1 MSISPQ
7 DGVTIDALDLM
18 DTIDGDESIEIT
30 IATRADGGG
39 NGKKSYRT
47 TINHV
52 LAVYG
57 ALRNNPNQVTAAQ
70 VGAYTKEEIVQ
81 FLQQKLGVSDIAV
94 NSRRLEGSSKQE
106 VIDEARNGT
115 VADSNKL
122 GGLDASEYTK
132 NTDIDQIL
140 DTLTDA
146 INEQASSFQPME

>member
-1 MSISPQ
+1 MSTSPQ

-18 DTIDGDESIEIT
+18 DIIEGDESIEIT

-52 LAVYG
+52 LAVFG
-57 ALRNNPNQVTAAQ
+57 ARRDNPNQVTASQ
-70 VGAYTKEEIVQ
+70 TGAYTKEEIVQ
-81 FLQQKLGVSDIAV
+81 LLQQKLGVSDIAV

-115 VADSNKL
+115 VANSNKL
-122 GGLDASEYTK
+122 GGMDASAYSK
-132 NTDIDQIL
+132 VTDLDQVL
-140 DTLTDA
+140 DTLTEA
-146 INEQASSFQPME
+146 INEQAGIFTP